1 MKKLLLA
8 APFIVSVVSALALL
22 IARGGLGETISGV
35 AFLVSSFACFLCVPV
50 LSKKSLMLGYGAVLF
65 PFAMFGLVFA
75 LSPHEVTTSVT
86 TSGHIEWQEN
96 HSTEELMRELKEK
109 SKEPVQS
116 SDTTR
121 RK

>member
-75 LSPHEVTTSVT
+75 LSPREVTTSVT
-86 TSGHIEWQEN
+86 TSGHIEWKEDRPK
-96 HSTEELMRELKEK
+96 EDLILDLKGK
-109 SKEPVQS
+109 SKEP
-116 SDTTR
+116 TN
-121 RK
+121 

>member
-8 APFIVSVVSALALL
+8 APFIVSAASALALL
-22 IARGGLGETISGV
+22 IAHGSRVETISGV

-50 LSKKSLMLGYGAVLF
+50 LSRKSLLLGYGAVLF
-65 PFAMFGLVFA
+65 PFAMFALVFA
-75 LSPHEVTTSVT
+75 LSPREVTTSVT

-109 SKEPVQS
+109 SKEPAQP
-116 SDTTR
+116 SDTAR